1 MSVELFLSAVAGAAT
16 AAGASKLSL
25 FRARVPRIGASPRI
39 SAQVRSLESQKRI
52 LEKSIARLNTG
63 TMGLTDAQRDA
74 LLAKYQRELGEIGTR
89 LEGLEEASK
98 HPDLGALGDGLVTIM
113 DQRLSELDGKFG
125 ELSARIASAQAE
137 RAEKPKQS
145 RPPTP
150 PREAPRPAPVVPQPR
165 KAQAS
170 MELTTLTQVPA
181 GATPPPIV
189 PLAPQGTVPA
199 PSPQPPRV
207 PEVQPPVVPAEPT
220 TVPDMQP
227 EVQPAP
233 KPATVPDTPPS
244 RPPTTVPEAQPVAPR
259 PADSPPPPKVGTPPI
274 EELDID
280 GDDADEDDLAKIK
293 RDILKTLNRLD
304 QAEVE

>member
-16 AAGASKLSL
+16 AAAASRLSL

-39 SAQVRSLESQKRI
+39 GAQVRSLESQKRI
-52 LEKSIARLNTG
+52 LEKSIARINTG
-63 TMGLTDAQRDA
+63 SMGLTDGQRDA

-137 RAEKPKQS
+137 RAERPKPSRQS
-145 RPPTP
+145 TP
-150 PREAPRPAPVVPQPR
+150 PREAPRPAPVAPQPR
-165 KAQAS
+165 KTQAS

-181 GATPPPIV
+181 GAAPQPIA
-189 PLAPQGTVPA
+189 PIAPQGTAPA
-199 PSPQPPRV
+199 PLTPSPQPPKAPDVAPPVVPAGPMTV
-207 PEVQPPVVPAEPT
+207 PEVQPVVHP
-220 TVPDMQP
+220 
-227 EVQPAP
+227 P
-233 KPATVPDTPPS
+233 KPSTVPDTPPA
-244 RPPTTVPEAQPVAPR
+244 TTVPEVQPVVPR
-259 PADSPPPPKVGTPPI
+259 PEGAPPPPQVGTPPI
-274 EELDID
+274 EEINID
-280 GDDADEDDLAKIK
+280 DDDADEDDLAKIK